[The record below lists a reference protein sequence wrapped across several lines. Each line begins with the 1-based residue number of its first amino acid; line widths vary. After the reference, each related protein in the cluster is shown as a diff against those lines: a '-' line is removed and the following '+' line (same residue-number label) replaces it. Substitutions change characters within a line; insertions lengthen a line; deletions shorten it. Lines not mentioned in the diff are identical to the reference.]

1 MKARPGN
8 VVSRILTITA
18 LTGLLGSSAAIAG
31 AADISVVEKG
41 EGPAIVFI
49 PGLVSG
55 RETFTGTCEAFVST
69 HRCLLLQLPG
79 FAGQAASNVEHGFM
93 ETMKNDIIALLR
105 DKHLEQVTLVGHSLG
120 GVISLMISL
129 EAPEL
134 VDKIVIVDSLPFRS
148 ALQNPAMTAE
158 MARPQAD
165 RMRDQMNAVSEAD
178 YYRNAA
184 MNLTGM
190 SRSPERMELI
200 KQWTQTSDRA
210 TTTAA
215 LYDLAVID
223 LRERIGQ
230 LEQPIM
236 VLGAWAAYQPYGS
249 TLESTRAIYATQ
261 YAAVPQ
267 VDIRMSQAGYHF
279 LTWDDPEW
287 VNAQIRDFIDH
298 E

>member
-1 MKARPGN
+1 MKAQSRN
-8 VVSRILTITA
+8 LVSPVLTLTA
-18 LTGLLGSSAAIAG
+18 LCALLGSTTAMAG
-31 AADISVVEKG
+31 AADIGLVEKG
-41 EGPAIVFI
+41 EGPAMVFI

-55 RETFTGTCEAFVST
+55 RETFTETCEAFAAT

-79 FAGQAASNVEHGFM
+79 FAGQPAINVEQGFM
-93 ETMKNDIIALLR
+93 QTMAHDIIALLR
-105 DKHLEQVTLVGHSLG
+105 DKHLDEVTLVGHSLG

-134 VDKIVIVDSLPFRS
+134 VEKIVIVDSLPFRT
-148 ALQNPAMTAE
+148 ALQNPAITSELAK
-158 MARPQAD
+158 PQAE
-165 RMRDQMNAVSEAD
+165 RMRDQMNAVSDAD

-184 MNLTGM
+184 LNLAGM
-190 SRSPERMELI
+190 SRSPERMEQI

-210 TTTAA
+210 STTAA

-223 LRERIGQ
+223 LRESIGH

-236 VLGAWAAYQPYGS
+236 VLGAWAAYKPYGS
-249 TLESTRAIYATQ
+249 TLESTQAIYATQ

-267 VDIRMSQAGYHF
+267 VDIRMSQEGYHF

-287 VNAQIRDFIDH
+287 VNAHIRYLIDH
-298 E
+298 